1 MDFENR
7 IFFQFLR
14 EANPK
19 QSHQLLIELPPLV
32 GQLVAHGLVVVFLRA
47 RDEVVPLIA
56 LVGIL
61 QERHVHPPLACNL
74 IAQENYIILI
84 ITNLYDVPL
93 EIIASQGRNVV
104 LAA

>member
-1 MDFENR
+1 MR
-7 IFFQFLR
+7 WRRLI
-14 EANPK
+14 K
-19 QSHQLLIELPPLV
+19 SHQLLIELPPLV
-32 GQLVAHGLVVVFLRA
+32 GQLVAHGLVVVFFRA
-47 RDEVVPLIA
+47 RNEVMALIT
-56 LVGIL
+56 LVIVL

-84 ITNLYDVPL
+84 ITDLYNIPL